1 MSPGIGAAC
10 TAANG
15 DSMHKSRLSGFI
27 IDCQTADL
35 ESAAEFWSA
44 ALGLPVI
51 PASTKPEDAAYRSL
65 DTGPEGLDIQVQ
77 QVEHPSRVHLDIET
91 DNVDA
96 EVERLVQLGA
106 KKLGM
111 VRSWCVLE
119 APTGQRFC
127 VVRQQQRRTDFAAQA
142 HTWK

>member
-1 MSPGIGAAC
+1 
-10 TAANG
+10 
-15 DSMHKSRLSGFI
+15 MHKSRLSGFI

-44 ALGLPVI
+44 ALGLPLN
-51 PASTKPEDAAYRSL
+51 PASMKPEDAAYRSL
-65 DTGPEGLDIQVQ
+65 DTGPDGLDIQVQ
-77 QVEHPSRVHLDIET
+77 LVEHPSRVHLDIET
-91 DNVDA
+91 DDVAA
-96 EVERLVQLGA
+96 EVERLVKLGA

>member
-1 MSPGIGAAC
+1 
-10 TAANG
+10 
-15 DSMHKSRLSGFI
+15 MHKSRLSGFI

-44 ALGLPVI
+44 ALGLPVN
-51 PASTKPEDAAYRSL
+51 PASAKPEDAAYRSL
-65 DTGPEGLDIQVQ
+65 DTGPDGLDIQVQ
-77 QVEHPSRVHLDIET
+77 QVDHPSRVHLDIET
-91 DNVDA
+91 DNVAA
-96 EVERLVQLGA
+96 EVERLVKLGA

-111 VRSWCVLE
+111 VRSWCVME

-142 HTWK
+142 NSWD